1 MRHSIGLLTGAD
13 TPYDLAVTL
22 GAISHFP
29 GDLYET
35 VMVISAGAL
44 MPWS

>member
-1 MRHSIGLLTGAD
+1 MRHSIGLLPGAD

-22 GAISHFP
+22 GVISHFP